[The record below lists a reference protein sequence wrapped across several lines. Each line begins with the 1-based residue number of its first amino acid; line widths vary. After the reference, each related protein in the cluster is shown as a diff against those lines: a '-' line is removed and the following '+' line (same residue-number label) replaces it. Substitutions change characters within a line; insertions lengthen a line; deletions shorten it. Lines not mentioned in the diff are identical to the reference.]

1 MADRPGY
8 TKDANQTVADIKRC
22 LERDLKGIA
31 ERLAAHEKAEKVLV
45 SHVSGAFAA
54 LANVGLAKKKFYRR
68 VEFEVGAG
76 TSLFAVAS
84 AAPGFVP
91 WIVESENITAIAVP
105 AIIILFVVAGSVL
118 AIHGW
123 IRGST

>member
-1 MADRPGY
+1 M
-8 TKDANQTVADIKRC
+8 
-22 LERDLKGIA
+22 
-31 ERLAAHEKAEKVLV
+31 LA

-68 VEFEVGAG
+68 VEFEVGLG

-84 AAPGFVP
+84 SAPGFIP
-91 WIVESENITAIAVP
+91 IIIESERIKAIAMPTVIVLCV
-105 AIIILFVVAGSVL
+105 AAGGVLVV
-118 AIHGW
+118 HGW

>member
-54 LANVGLAKKKFYRR
+54 LANAGLAKKKFDRR
-68 VEFEVGAG
+68 VEFEVGAARRYLPLPQPLLD
-76 TSLFAVAS
+76 SF
-84 AAPGFVP
+84 
-91 WIVESENITAIAVP
+91 
-105 AIIILFVVAGSVL
+105 
-118 AIHGW
+118 
-123 IRGST
+123 RGSSSPRTLERSPFLRS